1 MIFDGRYKFVFVEGL
16 RPMLFD
22 LVSDPRELVDRG
34 ADAAL
39 ESQRTRLLAALS
51 RWARRQSQRTTISD
65 AQMEARRGTSD
76 RKGILIGYWDES
88 ELPPDVRDHRRRFA
102 Y

>member
-1 MIFDGRYKFVFVEGL
+1 MGATSLFSLKVCGRCYSIW
-16 RPMLFD
+16 P
-22 LVSDPRELVDRG
+22 DPRELVDRG
-34 ADAAL
+34 ADPAL
-39 ESQRTRLLAALS
+39 EPQRTRLFAALN

-65 AQMEARRGTSD
+65 AQIEARRGASD
-76 RKGILIGYWDES
+76 RKGILIGYWDET